1 MHVAQNRKPVNMGR
15 IGKKIWRFRYI
26 YLLLLPGFA
35 YFVIFSYVPM
45 YGITLAFKKYVT
57 TAGIM
62 GSPWIG
68 LENFEK
74 LLAQPDFWRALRNTI
89 IISFQRIVFE
99 FPVPVMLAL
108 MLNEVRRSFGKR
120 VLQTVFTFTHFLS
133 WIIVYGLIFN
143 LLSDNGLIN
152 YLLVSLGGQKVAPL
166 SNKGFFRTLLYITA
180 NWKGMG
186 WSAII
191 YLASIAAINQELYE
205 SAILDGATRWK
216 QTWHISLPSIRPT
229 IAIMLILAVG
239 NIMNAGFEQVF
250 VMYNPTVYEVSDI
263 LDTYIYRR
271 AFSTGSNFGQ
281 STAVTLFK
289 SVINFTLLFG
299 ANFVAKKMGES
310 GIY

>member
-1 MHVAQNRKPVNMGR
+1 MNVALSRKR
-15 IGKKIWRFRYI
+15 IDIGKIRKKIWRYRYI
-26 YLLLLPGFA
+26 YLLLFPGFA
-35 YFVIFSYVPM
+35 FFVIFNYIPM
-45 YGITLAFKKYVT
+45 YGVTLAFKKYM
-57 TAGIM
+57 AASGIL

-68 LENFEK
+68 FGNFEK
-74 LLAQPDFWRALRNTI
+74 LFSQPDFWRSLHNTI
-89 IISFQRIVFE
+89 IISFQRILFE
-99 FPVPVMLAL
+99 FPIPVILAL
-108 MLNEVRRSFGKR
+108 MLNEVRRSPGKR
-120 VLQTVFTFTHFLS
+120 LLQTIFTFPHFLS

-143 LLSDNGLIN
+143 LMSDNGLIN
-152 YLLVSLGGQKVAPL
+152 YIIVSLGGQKIAPL
-166 SNKGFFRTLLYITA
+166 SDKSFFRSLLYITS

-191 YLASIAAINQELYE
+191 YLASITSINQELYE
-205 SAILDGATRWK
+205 SAILDGASKWK

-239 NIMNAGFEQVF
+239 NIMNAGFDQVF
-250 VMYNPTVYEVSDI
+250 VMYNPSVYSVADI

-281 STAVTLFK
+281 STAITLFK

-299 ANFVAKKMGES
+299 ANFVAKKLGES